1 MGFLFGYK
9 VLLIYLRR
17 TEMGTIEKR
26 SFDILC
32 ILKAKF
38 ACFGTQKWVEEVR
51 ARKVEEQMTN
61 SIRLFLLLFL
71 LLFFFLERGVEVSLG
86 GERR

>member
-17 TEMGTIEKR
+17 TEMETIEKR

-51 ARKVEEQMTN
+51 ARKVEE
-61 SIRLFLLLFL
+61 
-71 LLFFFLERGVEVSLG
+71 
-86 GERR
+86 